1 MTEPNSEYF
10 FTDVKGS
17 SIVSIATNVDLNN
30 GIFVSFKNKEGKKF
44 NVQVTEINE
53 FVKVLKGL
61 NKAISED
68 IISHEKYVDS
78 GTPWTYQEKPY
89 RGLADKYFPLA
100 FFPTINPLIGSQTK
114 GIYSAINSYICFLV
128 GKEVVDDKF
137 EFDNASLDSALE
149 ILQQHTSAFS
159 NKITTIGN
167 RNLLGPF
174 DSVKI
179 AALESLYYCYTNDTQ
194 KFFENLTIDEY
205 KANTK
210 FHGVYLWATQKGLDE
225 KQLDSRVFFD
235 KPFVFYDNQ
244 YFLSD
249 QWTFESTNGRSI
261 ENINNFLKIFGCE
274 IIKYQNKYYLNK
286 LNKVS
291 TISLPKPFLLLAGIS
306 GTGKTRF
313 VREQADT
320 SASVECYGLKKN
332 DNYCLVPVR
341 PDWHEPSD
349 LLGYISRIGC
359 DGPRYVVTDLLHFI
373 VAAWK
378 HAADSASA
386 TQVIFKPLDNIC
398 PFWLCLDEMNLA
410 PVEQYFADYL
420 SILET
425 RNWED
430 GDYSCDPLLK
440 YTVIQKQLDESGRI
454 DFWEKLNLAGEDP
467 LSIGLRDYFSTAGI
481 PLPPN
486 LIVAG
491 TVNMDETTHGFSRKV
506 IDRALTIDFGEFF
519 PNNYEQY
526 YEEDKKIV
534 TLPLNFPRL
543 SKVASESDLAEVAAD
558 PDGRK
563 TIGFLYTVNSV
574 LSGTPFELAYR
585 ALNEALLSV
594 VCFKPAENTQL
605 QAVWDDFL
613 MMKVLPRI
621 EGDAEKLS
629 YDGDESLL
637 TRLKT
642 VLEKQLPII
651 WDGQIRPDL
660 LRKTSTGSDEPV
672 ECRSRNKLDWMQNRL
687 AVNGFTS
694 FWP

>member
-1 MTEPNSEYF
+1 MIQQNLDVILERYTQARMGEPF
-10 FTDVKGS
+10 
-17 SIVSIATNVDLNN
+17 N
-30 GIFVSFKNKEGKKF
+30 GE
-44 NVQVTEINE
+44 
-53 FVKVLKGL
+53 
-61 NKAISED
+61 
-68 IISHEKYVDS
+68 HE
-78 GTPWTYQEKPY
+78 
-89 RGLADKYFPLA
+89 L
-100 FFPTINPLIGSQTK
+100 
-114 GIYSAINSYICFLV
+114 
-128 GKEVVDDKF
+128 
-137 EFDNASLDSALE
+137 
-149 ILQQHTSAFS
+149 FS
-159 NKITTIGN
+159 NFEAIREELSQSEAVQSRPHLRVKYGAGQGN
-167 RNLLGPF
+167 WARVPW
-174 DSVKI
+174 I
-179 AALESLYYCYTNDTQ
+179 AL
-194 KFFENLTIDEY
+194 
-205 KANTK
+205 
-210 FHGVYLWATQKGLDE
+210 
-225 KQLDSRVFFD
+225 LDSRENATIQKGVYCVYLFRQDMSGVYITFNQGVTD
-235 KPFVFYDNQ
+235 LIKQNGRPRAHQELQKRAEAMLQYCTDLPSKGFSLGKGIDLRADPGLGADYEYSTIAYKFYEASRIPTDTIIISDLEATLMAYDN
-244 YFLSD
+244 YLTRKPPVPPPAPDSNH
-249 QWTFESTNGRSI
+249 TF
-261 ENINNFLKIFGCE
+261 
-274 IIKYQNKYYLNK
+274 
-286 LNKVS
+286 
-291 TISLPKPFLLLAGIS
+291 LPKPFLLLAGIS

-313 VREQADT
+313 VREQAKA
-320 SASVECYGLKKN
+320 SAGLYGMTEG

-378 HAADSASA
+378 NAAESASA
-386 TQVIFKPLDNIC
+386 TQITYQPLDSVC

-440 YTVIQKQLDESGRI
+440 SAVIQKQLDESGRI
-454 DFWEKLNLAGEDP
+454 DFWEKLNLAGDDL
-467 LSIGLRDYFSTAGI
+467 LSIGLRDYFSTVGI

-543 SKVASESDLAEVAAD
+543 SIVTRESDLAEVGAD

-563 TIGFLYTVNSV
+563 TIGFLSAVNSI
-574 LSGTPFELAYR
+574 LLRTPFELAYR

-594 VCFKPAENTQL
+594 VCFKPADDTQL

-660 LRKTSTGSDEPV
+660 LRKASTGSDEPV
-672 ECRSRNKLDWMQNRL
+672 ECRTRNKLDWMQNRL
-687 AVNGFTS
+687 AGNTFTT